1 MEEKKR
7 EAVYNPKADKLWN
20 EKNKQH
26 RQYLN
31 KRSATKNF
39 ILKLATNEDIKLVN
53 DWLNE
58 RINSE
63 KK

>member
-7 EAVYNPKADKLWN
+7 KAVYNSKADKLCN
-20 EKNKQH
+20 EKNKQY

-53 DWLNE
+53 DGLNE
-58 RINSE
+58 RINLEE
-63 KK
+63 K